1 MSDDLSLI
9 TRKVIA
15 ERGNIYTY
23 DGRLL
28 STTLPTFDLY
38 FDTKADG
45 LNKVWDEKI
54 DSLCW
59 MLSLSSKENKSM
71 EAWKSYFMEARSKN
85 NRYLKIAKKLT
96 FEEYKLITSFPIFRE
111 GKSRGL
117 IVDQNN
123 TRKRPFGLLAQRTI
137 GYVGQQGNAQIG
149 IEGRFNN
156 ELSGENKEI
165 LMQRISDNFY
175 MPINENSEF
184 GSKPGLDIY
193 TTIDVNLQD
202 VAEAALL
209 QTLKN
214 SKAHH
219 GCVILS
225 HVKTGAIRAIANLS
239 LKNGEYV
246 EDYNYAIGEAN
257 EPGSVIKLASV
268 MALIDEGFCDE
279 NTKIDIGNGEITYF
293 DRKMVDN
300 HKGGPEVITLAKA
313 FENSSNVGISK
324 PIFKHFQNDKE
335 KYYEKLEQFHLTKP
349 FGIEI
354 KGEADPLIKKP
365 KEWSGIS
372 LPWMSIGY
380 EMKLT
385 PLQIL
390 CFYAAVANNGKM
402 MKPYLVSQIK
412 ENQKVI
418 ENFEPIVLSKQI
430 AKPETIKAAQNMLQM
445 VVDSGTAKRI
455 KSNYQIAGKTGTNL
469 ITYKKNWTTQKKYQA
484 SFVGY
489 FPAKKPEY
497 ACIVVVNDPSVGSY
511 YGSDVAAP
519 VFKKI
524 ADRIYTTDIAI
535 HPSLDSISKIR
546 NFSLPSF
553 KGIKKDILEV
563 TKNLEWKSHFGDIK
577 TEWITAVV
585 ANNQVVLKPSYFN
598 QKLMP
603 NLKSMS
609 AKDAVFLVESMGLRA
624 ELQGRGKILSQS
636 IAPGEKVYKGF
647 IVKLILG

>member
-279 NTKIDIGNGEITYF
+279 NTKIDIGNGETTYF
-293 DRKMVDN
+293 GKKMVDN

-354 KGEADPLIKKP
+354 KGEAEPLIKKT
-365 KEWSGIS
+365 KEWSGLS

-430 AKPETIKAAQNMLQM
+430 AKSETIKAAQNMLQM

-497 ACIVVVNDPSVGSY
+497 ACIVVINDPTVGSY
-511 YGSDVAAP
+511 YGSDVSAP

-553 KGIKKDILEV
+553 KGIKKDVLEV

>member
-59 MLSLSSKENKSM
+59 MLSLSSKDNKSM

-354 KGEADPLIKKP
+354 KGEAEPLIKKT
-365 KEWSGIS
+365 KEWSGLS

-418 ENFEPIVLSKQI
+418 ENFDPIVLSKQI